1 MDARGRKV
9 ALLLSS
15 SLSSSVMAA
24 LLVGGGAPAA
34 WAACG
39 NNIHAGFDNPAA
51 QTTPCVAVTN
61 TSFTGNITNEGTI
74 SPGGITFS
82 NGTITGSII
91 STGTIAGGI
100 SLDSK
105 SAISS
110 TGTAI
115 AISGGAFSGGISN
128 NGTIA
133 AGSGRGILV
142 GGDAMGAGLSV
153 TMSTFSGGITNA
165 GSISSGSLGIQVG
178 GEAVAFGSH
187 ASVTVSNF
195 SGGISNSGSI
205 TAAQPGGAD
214 GIWVGGLAAG
224 SLSSVTVS
232 TFSGGITNGGTISIT
247 GSGGILVGGFAIQGT
262 VTVSS
267 FTGGISNSGTISDSG
282 LAGILVG
289 GVGALVPGS
298 LTVSSFAGG
307 IRNSGTIS
315 VANALAGILVGGVGA
330 PGSVTVSTF
339 AGGISNGGTIS
350 AANALAG
357 IMVGGVSPGGGSVTV
372 SSFAGGISNGGS
384 IAVAGGGFFSPAGIQ
399 IGGTAFVSSS
409 VTVSS
414 FSGGVGNNGTISV
427 AGGGK
432 AFSAAGIQV
441 GGNAFSSGA
450 FVTVSSFAGGISNK
464 GTISVGGAGAI
475 LPSGIQVGGN
485 ALASGASVMVSSFAG
500 GISNNGTISVAG
512 GTGSPVSPF
521 VATGIQVGGNA
532 FASGSSV
539 TVSSFAGGI
548 SNNGTISV
556 AGGGAFVASGIQVGG
571 NALFS
576 TGASVTVSTFS
587 GGISNS
593 GTISVTSSNGFATA
607 GIIVGGLGGSGTAV
621 AISSFGGGIS
631 NSGTIT
637 VITDLSFGPAAGIVL
652 AAGAISNFAGGISN
666 SGTITVQ
673 DSNGVA
679 TGTGI
684 GLASGTLSTFAGGI
698 TNSGT
703 ISARSGIAV
712 VGVSTFLGN
721 IANSGTI
728 TAAHAGIFICDC
740 STLAGGSIVNT
751 GTITAPIGISVAN
764 FSAISIFD
772 SGTITSTVGP
782 GGKAIDL
789 RHATGGNTVTLG
801 PGYNI
806 TGRVLGAGSDT
817 LQLGGMGGGAFD
829 LSKVGPTQ
837 QYQGFTTFNV
847 VSGTWTVSNTF
858 GQTQAWNVNGGI
870 LAGTGTL
877 PTVNVNNGG
886 TLEPGTIGAP
896 GTSMTVTG
904 NLTFQSGASYL
915 VNLSPTAASRV
926 NVGGTATLAGSVF
939 GFLAPGSY
947 SGSKT
952 YDILDPPTLSGK
964 FIGFTSLNAPA
975 FVGTLTYTPT
985 DVLLNLTATLGAGG
999 GLNANQ
1005 QSVANTINSFFNI
1018 GGTVP
1023 ANFFPL
1029 FTLSGANLANALTPL
1044 TGEVATDAGKGAS
1057 QLMTEFLELMLDPN
1071 LDGRGGAGGGASMF
1085 VPEREANLPPDIA
1098 LAYARVLKKAPPL
1111 KAPPPPQTQSWTS
1124 GWTSW
1129 AAGFGGYNQS
1139 NGDPLV
1145 VGSHD
1150 VIARDFGYVAGAD
1163 NRITPD
1169 TKVGFALGGGG
1180 TNWGLAQGLGSGRS
1194 DAFLAGVHL
1203 TTHLGP
1209 AYVAGALGFANHWFS
1224 TTRVSLG
1231 DQLGASFNGESFGAR
1246 LEAGYRQLVP
1256 TTTSVLGVT
1265 PYAAVQA
1272 QLFHTPSYNETDLT
1286 GGGFARSF
1294 ADKSATDTRSE
1305 LGARFDDLTALGGMP
1320 LLLHG
1325 RLAWAHDWVST
1336 PGLSAGFVALP
1347 GPSFPISGAATAP
1360 DSLLTTAAAELAI
1373 TPAWS
1378 VSGKFDG
1385 EFARGSQTYAG
1396 TGTVRYRW

>member
-1 MDARGRKV
+1 MDAQGRKV

-15 SLSSSVMAA
+15 SIAA
-24 LLVGGGAPAA
+24 LLVAGGTPPA

-39 NNIHAGFDNPAA
+39 NNIHASFDNPAA

-74 SPGGITFS
+74 SPGGITLS
-82 NGTITGSII
+82 NGTLTGSII

-100 SLDSK
+100 SLDGK
-105 SAISS
+105 SVISS

-128 NGTIA
+128 NGMIA
-133 AGSGRGILV
+133 ANSKGIFV
-142 GGDAMGAGLSV
+142 GALSPAGVSV
-153 TMSTFSGGITNA
+153 TISTFAGGITNA
-165 GSISSGSLGIQVG
+165 GSISSALGIHVG

-187 ASVTVSNF
+187 SSVTVSNF

-205 TAAQPGGAD
+205 TAALPGAAVGV
-214 GIWVGGLAAG
+214 WVGGLAAG
-224 SLSSVTVS
+224 SSLASVTVS
-232 TFSGGITNGGTISIT
+232 TFSGGITNSGTISVA
-247 GSGGILVGGFAIQGT
+247 GSSSILVGGVAFGGSS
-262 VTVSS
+262 VRVSS

-282 LAGILVG
+282 LAGIMVG
-289 GVGALVPGS
+289 GEALASSSV
-298 LTVSSFAGG
+298 TVSSFAGG
-307 IRNSGTIS
+307 IGNSSTMS

-339 AGGISNGGTIS
+339 TGGISNSGTIS

-357 IMVGGVSPGGGSVTV
+357 IMVGGFSPGGGSVTL

-384 IAVAGGGFFSPAGIQ
+384 ITVGGGGFFSSAGIQ
-399 IGGTAFVSSS
+399 VGGTAFVNSS

-414 FSGGVGNNGTISV
+414 FSGGISNNGAITVAGAGAISTAGIHVGGNAFSSGAFVTVSSFAGGISNSGTISV
-427 AGGGK
+427 TGGGK
-432 AFSAAGIQV
+432 ALSVAGIQV

-450 FVTVSSFAGGISNK
+450 FVTVSSFAGGISNN
-464 GTISVGGAGAI
+464 GTISVGGNGTF
-475 LPSGIQVGGN
+475 LTSGIQVGGN
-485 ALASGASVMVSSFAG
+485 VLSSSGG
-500 GISNNGTISVAG
+500 
-512 GTGSPVSPF
+512 
-521 VATGIQVGGNA
+521 
-532 FASGSSV
+532 
-539 TVSSFAGGI
+539 
-548 SNNGTISV
+548 
-556 AGGGAFVASGIQVGG
+556 
-571 NALFS
+571 
-576 TGASVTVSTFS
+576 SVTVSTFS

-593 GTISVTSSNGFATA
+593 GTIAVTSAKGFATA
-607 GIIVGGLGGSGTAV
+607 GILVGGFGSSGAAV

-637 VITDLSFGPAAGIVL
+637 VTTNLSFGPAGGIVL
-652 AAGAISNFAGGISN
+652 AASAISNFSGGISN
-666 SGTITVQ
+666 SGSIKVA

-679 TGTGI
+679 AGTGI
-684 GLASGTLSTFAGGI
+684 VIASGTLSTFAGGI

-703 ISARSGIAV
+703 ISAHSGIAV

-721 IANSGTI
+721 ISNSGTI
-728 TAAHAGIFICDC
+728 TAARAGIFICDC
-740 STLAGGSIVNT
+740 STLAGGAIVNT

-764 FSAISIFD
+764 FSTVSIFD

-801 PGYNI
+801 PGYSI
-806 TGRVLGAGSDT
+806 IGRVLGAGSDT
-817 LQLGGMGGGAFD
+817 LQLGGSGNGAFD
-829 LSKVGPTQ
+829 LSTVGPTQ
-837 QYQGFTTFNV
+837 QYQGFATFNV
-847 VSGTWTVSNTF
+847 VSGTWSVSNSF

-877 PTVNVNNGG
+877 ADLNVNNGG

-896 GTSMTVTG
+896 GTFMTVTG

-926 NVGGTATLAGSVF
+926 NVGGTATLAGGVL

-947 SGSKT
+947 SGKTT
-952 YDILDPPTLSGK
+952 YDILDPPTISGK
-964 FIGFTSLNAPA
+964 FTGFTSLNAPA
-975 FVGTLTYTPT
+975 FIGTLTYTPS

-1005 QSVANTINSFFNI
+1005 QSVANTINTFFNT
-1018 GGTVP
+1018 GGLP

-1029 FTLSGANLANALTPL
+1029 FTLSGGNLANALTPL

-1057 QLMTEFLELMLDPN
+1057 ELMTQFLELMLDPY
-1071 LDGRGGAGGGASMF
+1071 LDGRGGAGGGASTF
-1085 VPEREANLPPDIA
+1085 APEREANLPPDIA
-1098 LAYARVLKKAPPL
+1098 LAYARVLKKAPAL
-1111 KAPPPPQTQSWTS
+1111 KAPPPAISH
-1124 GWTSW
+1124 WTSW

-1145 VGSHD
+1145 LGSHD

-1180 TNWGLAQGLGSGRS
+1180 TNWGLTQGLGSGRS

-1224 TTRVSLG
+1224 TTRVALG

-1256 TTTSVLGVT
+1256 TTISVVGIT

-1272 QLFHTPSYNETDLT
+1272 QLFHTPSYNETDFA
-1286 GGGFARSF
+1286 GGGFALAF
-1294 ADKSATDTRSE
+1294 ADKRATDTRSE
-1305 LGARFDDLTALGGMP
+1305 LGARFDDLTALAGKP

-1347 GPSFPISGAATAP
+1347 GPIFPINGAATAP

-1385 EFARGSQTYAG
+1385 DFARGSQTYAG